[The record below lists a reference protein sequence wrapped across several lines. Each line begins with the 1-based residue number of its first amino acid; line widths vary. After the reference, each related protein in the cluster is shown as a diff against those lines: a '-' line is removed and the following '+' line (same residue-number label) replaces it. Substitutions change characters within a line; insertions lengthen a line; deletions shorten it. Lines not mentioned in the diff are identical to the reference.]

1 MLAVL
6 VAASSLALVSLHLPW
21 RQESLVGQRNRR
33 VPEILRVD
41 RI

>member
-1 MLAVL
+1 MLVVL
-6 VAASSLALVSLHLPW
+6 VAASALALVSLYLPW
-21 RQESLVGQRNRR
+21 RQESRGGLRNLR